1 MIPSPLKR
9 TIVITVALL
18 CGIAGAH
25 AVTSMDNY
33 YDLVRPNGHARGDAI
48 FQADLD
54 SCYDQTGSSRYRQ
67 DTPAFK
73 QCMLGRSWQWKSVH
87 TARSPP
93 RSQGRGGAPEWTYQ
107 GCVFNPA
114 DC

>member
-1 MIPSPLKR
+1 MNHRLPKR
-9 TIVITVALL
+9 SLVVAVALL
-18 CGIAGAH
+18 FGISGAH
-25 AVTSMDNY
+25 AYTTMDNY
-33 YDLVRPNGHARGDAI
+33 YDLVRPNGQARGDAT

-54 SCYDQTGSSRYRQ
+54 SCYAQTGSSRYRQ
-67 DTPAFK
+67 DTPAFR

-87 TARSPP
+87 AVHGTRHSNGD
-93 RSQGRGGAPEWTYQ
+93 SQAPAWTYQ